1 MAAKKTKK
9 KAPARKPAPRRAPS
23 PAPSVARPVA
33 SFDYCRALIRDVPD
47 FPRPGIVFKDITPLL
62 ADSVALAQAVQG
74 LAEYARPLEVECV
87 LAAEARGFLLG
98 PAVALALGTGFSLA
112 RKPGKLPYETVSA
125 EYQLE
130 YGLDRLELHSDAIRP
145 GARVL
150 VHDDLL
156 ATGGTARAL
165 CDLVERLG
173 GVVVGCGFLVELA
186 FLGGRAR
193 LAPHEAHA
201 LLTYEA

>member
-1 MAAKKTKK
+1 MRVHWKSSACL
-9 KAPARKPAPRRAPS
+9 PLRRAVS
-23 PAPSVARPVA
+23 CWGR
-33 SFDYCRALIRDVPD
+33 
-47 FPRPGIVFKDITPLL
+47 LL
-62 ADSVALAQAVQG
+62 
-74 LAEYARPLEVECV
+74 
-87 LAAEARGFLLG
+87 
-98 PAVALALGTGFSLA
+98 ALALGTGFALA

-186 FLGGRAR
+186 FLKGRER
-193 LAPHEAHA
+193 LAPHDVHA
-201 LLTYEA
+201 LLSYEA